1 MVGANSAG
9 SEASESDFERRFAA
23 GRDFSVPMGGWVARW
38 IAIRRSWWETLCVG
52 WVAGG
57 RGMRSFDSVW
67 RAHSYISI
75 WFIHSIRTFD
85 SFEDANSRVDARRLI
100 SARCNSPQFAS
111 TFDCDGRLAG
121 NGQWARMMGAGDGRR
136 WWARRSVKLRFA
148 PRTQFEHTELLWLF
162 FLLFSVTTIFGLPQF
177 AFNWLLPIW
186 FFQFFAFWLISP
198 ASHRPADHRTFT
210 QCAIFDYSKLEIIQF
225 DRDFFLWEHFST
237 FGRVSPLG

>member
-1 MVGANSAG
+1 MVAANSAG

-111 TFDCDGRLAG
+111 TFDRDDRLAG

-162 FLLFSVTTIFGLPQF
+162 FFAFFGHHNFWVTTICFQLITSNLVLSIFRLLADLAGL
-177 AFNWLLPIW
+177 
-186 FFQFFAFWLISP
+186 SP
-198 ASHRPADHRTFT
+198 TSWSQDFHTVCDFRLFKTRN
-210 QCAIFDYSKLEIIQF
+210 YSI
-225 DRDFFLWEHFST
+225 R
-237 FGRVSPLG
+237 